1 MEQEQYGS
9 LSRLSD
15 RSFVNH
21 LLLNTDLY
29 REEFNNVIEGFHAYD
44 ILVVTH
50 NSGILSPKLR
60 KELTRAYRMLKDKH
74 FKRNF

>member
-1 MEQEQYGS
+1 MEQYNA

-15 RSFVNH
+15 KSFVNH
-21 LLLNTDLY
+21 LLLNTELY
-29 REEFNNVIEGFHAYD
+29 KEEFNTIIEGFHAYD

-60 KELTRAYRMLKDKH
+60 KELTKAYLMLKDKY
-74 FKRNF
+74 FKRRF

>member
-1 MEQEQYGS
+1 MEQYNA

-21 LLLNTDLY
+21 LLLNTELY
-29 REEFNNVIEGFHAYD
+29 KEEFNTIIEGFHAYD

-50 NSGILSPKLR
+50 NSGVLSPKLR
-60 KELTRAYRMLKDKH
+60 KELTKAYLMLKDKY
-74 FKRNF
+74 FKRRF